1 MVRKTHPTSRLEKSM
16 KHLNK
21 LTLPAFLILHLLF
34 LPASAAAQPRPMA
47 EDVFTPIAQGYD
59 LLREGKYAAAQS
71 AFETAL
77 KRDRYN
83 PFALNNLAAL
93 KEQQG
98 HLQEAMSFLVD
109 AQANAKDYHDKVE
122 QTCFVGGLCA
132 GVKPVKMVG
141 PASTIAGV
149 IAENIKRLQE
159 KLAKKPLPLEPS
171 TPPAPGKK

>member
-1 MVRKTHPTSRLEKSM
+1 MGQF
-16 KHLNK
+16 NK
-21 LTLPAFLILHLLF
+21 RMAVALLGISLLF
-34 LPASAAAQPRPMA
+34 LPALAPAQPRPMA

-98 HLQEAMSFLVD
+98 HLPEAMAFLVD
-109 AQANAKDYHDKVE
+109 AQANARDYHDKVE

-141 PASTIAGV
+141 STSTIAKV
-149 IAENIKRLQE
+149 IAENIKRLQD
-159 KLAKKPLPLEPS
+159 KMAQKPLPLEPS
-171 TPPAPGKK
+171 TTTTPGAGKK